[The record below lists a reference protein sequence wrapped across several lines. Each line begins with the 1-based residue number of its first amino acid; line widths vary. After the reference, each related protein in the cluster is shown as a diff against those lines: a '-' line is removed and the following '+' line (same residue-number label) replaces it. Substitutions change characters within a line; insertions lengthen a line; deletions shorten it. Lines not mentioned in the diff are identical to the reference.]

1 MSMVF
6 ENEKFSIV
14 FPVPFII
21 NRYVAGTVMN
31 LTERERESKKEE
43 RIEDKETLILL
54 ISLIRVCK

>member
-1 MSMVF
+1 MVF

-14 FPVPFII
+14 FPVPFIV
-21 NRYVAGTVMN
+21 NRCVAGTVMN
-31 LTERERESKKEE
+31 LNERERESKKEE